1 MAELQEKLV
10 IDGVDFTDYIAF
22 GGFKWQRS
30 DIDAQNAGRSIED
43 AYMYRDRVATK
54 IRLDITCRPLKT
66 VEASRILSAILPEY
80 VSVTYLDPMQNSY
93 VTKEMYS
100 NNNPAT
106 FAIQKDGYAL
116 WSGITFPLIER

>member
-1 MAELQEKLV
+1 MPILLQKL
-10 IDGVDFTDYIAF
+10 IVDSHDLTDYIAF
-22 GGFKWQRS
+22 GGFKWTRS

-54 IRLDITCRPLKT
+54 IRLDITCRPLRT
-66 VEASRILSAILPEY
+66 YEATIVLSAILPEY
-80 VSVTYLDPMQNSY
+80 VSVTYLDPMEGGY

-106 FAIQKDGYAL
+106 FAIQKNGYAL